1 MSSSLLI
8 VPGLG
13 DSGPRHW
20 QSWLHDIAS
29 PCARVVQKDWHS
41 PDLDEWAERVRQ
53 AAHPMNGEAIVV
65 AHSFGCLASARAI
78 LKNPGCVR
86 AALLVAPADPALFG
100 IDDGVVGA
108 SLNCPATVVASH
120 DDPWIAFDRA
130 RELSELWRSEFV
142 DAGYV
147 GHINAEAGF
156 GPWPD
161 VMLHI
166 SRLIW
171 RAGGFAPAVE
181 KRIPAAF
188 SARG

>member
-29 PCARVVQKDWHS
+29 PCARVVQRSWHS
-41 PDLDEWAERVRQ
+41 PDIDEWADRVRQ
-53 AAHPMNGEAIVV
+53 AARRMNGDSIVI
-65 AHSFGCLASARAI
+65 AHSFGCLASVRAI
-78 LKNPGCVR
+78 LENPGCFR

-100 IDDGVVGA
+100 IEDAAVGA
-108 SLNCPATVVASH
+108 SLSCPATVVASH

-130 RELSELWRSEFV
+130 RDFSGLWRSEFV

-147 GHINAEAGF
+147 GHLNVDAGF

-171 RAGGFAPAVE
+171 RAGGLVSAVE
-181 KRIPAAF
+181 KRAPAAL

>member
-29 PCARVVQKDWHS
+29 PCSRVVQKAWHS
-41 PDLDEWAERVRQ
+41 PDIDEWADRVRQ
-53 AAHPMNGEAIVV
+53 AARPMNGEAIIV
-65 AHSFGCLASARAI
+65 AHSFGCLASVRAI
-78 LKNPGCVR
+78 LQDPGYFR

-100 IDDGVVGA
+100 IDDKAVG
-108 SLNCPATVVASH
+108 SLLGCPATVVASR

-130 RELSELWRSEFV
+130 RHFSDIWGSEFV

-147 GHINAEAGF
+147 GHLNVEAGF

-161 VMLHI
+161 VMLRI

-171 RAGGFAPAVE
+171 RAGGLAPAVE
-181 KRIPAAF
+181 NQVPAKL